1 MPPTFQRFQRG
12 QLFRPNQ
19 QTVNG
24 MVAAAESYQ
33 FHARDPGDAGND
45 FYSPSY
51 QFEGIYIQVRNDS
64 GSALPRFGVGGLNGP
79 LVSDSQKLTTFQ
91 EQPRFSVVTPAAT
104 IHTGKFCILLEP
116 LATGAIGPAMLVGT
130 CMVEIRLAAAPPQC
144 NWNADVADGQAGYLA
159 PADGG
164 MAQVLW
170 TNPSKDVNGA
180 AISYPCTVWGL
191 VRLPSGPERHSPGA
205 AQGEPGELPIG
216 PRSVRDLQC
225 QRSADYRRIGP
236 CLRSARRDAGRLFV
250 SAGPGQQ
257 PLLHAG
263 GSVCL
268 RDPSRRHALW
278 RRSLPVRRR
287 RRLGRLGRGLRVL
300 GNYRLRGRLLLPGQ
314 QRRLVGRQF
323 RRLVG
328 R

>member
-79 LVSDSQKLTTFQ
+79 LVSDSQELTTFQ

-116 LATGAIGPAMLVGT
+116 LAAAAIGPALLVGT
-130 CMVEIRLAAAPPQC
+130 CMVQIRLPAAPPAC
-144 NWNADVADGQAGYLA
+144 NWSADVADGQTAYLR
-159 PADGG
+159 
-164 MAQVLW
+164 LR
-170 TNPSKDVNGA
+170 KA
-180 AISYPCTVWGL
+180 AWPKSCGRIRARTST
-191 VRLPSGPERHSPGA
+191 A
-205 AQGEPGELPIG
+205 
-216 PRSVRDLQC
+216 PRSATRVRSGAWC
-225 QRSADYRRIGP
+225 G
-236 CLRSARRDAGRLFV
+236 
-250 SAGPGQQ
+250 
-257 PLLHAG
+257 
-263 GSVCL
+263 
-268 RDPSRRHALW
+268 SRRAPTSFAGCGS
-278 RRSLPVRRR
+278 RRTW
-287 RRLGRLGRGLRVL
+287 
-300 GNYRLRGRLLLPGQ
+300 
-314 QRRLVGRQF
+314 
-323 RRLVG
+323 
-328 R
+328 